1 MQPPHEAMGFTRTSC
16 TSVSLIHIKK
26 KKEKCTKHCY
36 HKPNHYCPQVPNFI
50 RQINRQKQYRNQCHI
65 RNDLTGYQCYQFT
78 VCQQGGVVTVGL
90 SYRETDD
97 SSKADL
103 GQKSPKIF
111 RETKKSEM
119 YLTSWKGKI
128 HGCSCLVFNFFRG
141 LLGDFAA

>member
-1 MQPPHEAMGFTRTSC
+1 
-16 TSVSLIHIKK
+16 
-26 KKEKCTKHCY
+26 
-36 HKPNHYCPQVPNFI
+36 
-50 RQINRQKQYRNQCHI
+50 
-65 RNDLTGYQCYQFT
+65 
-78 VCQQGGVVTVGL
+78 VTVGL

-119 YLTSWKGKI
+119 HLTSWKDKI